1 MKRVFLIT
9 LSSGTPPAYLTRG
22 SPCKANRG
30 GKLTPPPGHE
40 LGDTNY
46 QLALT
51 KWGLKTAIRICALLG
66 CEDPKQAEFASALTV
81 RARPGRL
88 SALSVSRS
96 KSVLHGAFVWA
107 RRALDGRKDGGLR
120 PRAEARG

>member
-1 MKRVFLIT
+1 MNHQLHEATASADGRLHLPVMNSPEYPL
-9 LSSGTPPAYLTRG
+9 PALG
-22 SPCKANRG
+22 
-30 GKLTPPPGHE
+30 
-40 LGDTNY
+40 GDTNY

-88 SALSVSRS
+88 SALSVSRCE
-96 KSVLHGAFVWA
+96 SVLHGAFVWA
-107 RRALDGRKDGGLR
+107 RGALDGRKGPALR
-120 PRAEARG
+120 YMW